1 MAPSTLN
8 DGSTGDVVIKSG
20 PPASGG
26 GSGGSGGGHGGGGG
40 NRVGASGNFGGPSA
54 KTIALRKQANRER
67 KEKEERDKAQAAAKA
82 RQDLEMARN
91 QTRQQLLTGLAQRQ
105 GAFKIECDRN
115 FAVRAEQLTQ
125 SLADEVLAVR
135 KAPDVGTSSEPWQLY
150 SINKTKSEIDGLR
163 VRKTAQLNERIGV
176 AHSFDGHDPLLRT
189 ATDYMA
195 RLEQFGEAL
204 ASGHQIWESAYSAAH
219 EARLLSAQISVLND
233 KYSALTSEH
242 AEWVVRLAEWER
254 QRQYAEQRDARVRFK
269 RQADA
274 DTRIERVK
282 HANTCRFPVKQSMT
296 GMSALAVAGRT
307 WVAGAG
313 DALAIAVS
321 RSVVLLAEVAGTLTV
336 RQLAIFVAGMAYPSE
351 LGNGELTPEQRSRLS
366 HAVAV
371 PAHALELHDSVELQ
385 TIADAGGSAQAEY
398 RLKPLAI
405 DEGTAI
411 IAART
416 GGDIDSWVPVV
427 NASLDPL
434 TGAYIAEIPGSPT
447 RYVEFMAGTAPQ
459 AQVFSQTPLAVTQP
473 QIQEIPDGVDWRIQ
487 DCIVC
492 VPGLEPIYLSFGVP
506 PMGAGVVTGSGQQ
519 ATQDWWSTAV
529 QPVGAAVPAQ
539 IGEQFRGREFNSFGA
554 FDEALWQTLG
564 EHRQLVS
571 SFDELNKK
579 RIERGFAPYAPKST
593 WVGENREFE
602 LRYQERSQFW
612 SDPFDLDQISIKVPN
627 SAEGWIGVV
636 PAVVPWPIP
645 PASTWTPLVPPGSEQ
660 VGSTTSPI
668 TPTTPLIYPG
678 SPAIPVLP
686 PNEMFPSVDEGQ
698 IGASIPGY
706 PGDMELPSPDA
717 LFRDR
722 RDDPGVATGIG
733 QVVSGVWLGE
743 AARVGGA
750 PIPSHIAD
758 QLRGKEFANFHRFRE
773 AFWKAVAADKSLRQ
787 QFSGSNLRRM
797 REGMSPYSGVLDQV
811 GGRKAF
817 ELHHD
822 VEVAAGGNVYGIDN
836 VSIMTPSRHIQLH
849 KERRSH
855 DF

>member
-20 PPASGG
+20 PPASG
-26 GSGGSGGGHGGGGG
+26 GGSGGGHGGGGG

-82 RQDLEMARN
+82 RQDLEMARI
-91 QTRQQLLTGLAQRQ
+91 QTRQQLLAGLAQRQ
-105 GAFKIECDRN
+105 GAFKTECDRT
-115 FAVRAEQLTQ
+115 FAVRSEQLTQ
-125 SLADEVLAVR
+125 SLEHEVSAVR
-135 KAPDVGTSSEPWQLY
+135 KPPDVGVSGEPWQLY

-163 VRKTAQLNERIGV
+163 ARKTAQLNEKNRI

-195 RLEQFGEAL
+195 RLEQFGDAL

-219 EARLLSAQISVLND
+219 EARLLSAQINVLND

-282 HANTCRFPVKQSMT
+282 QANTCRFPVRQSMT

-336 RQLAIFVAGMAYPSE
+336 GQLAIFVAGMAYPSE

-385 TIADAGGSAQAEY
+385 IIADAGGSAQAEY

-434 TGAYIAEIPGSPT
+434 TGAYIAEIPGSPA
-447 RYVEFMAGTAPQ
+447 RYVEFMPGTAPQ
-459 AQVFSQTPLAVTQP
+459 AHVFSQTPLAVTQP

-519 ATQDWWSTAV
+519 ATQDWWSTAA

-593 WVGENREFE
+593 WVGESREFE

-668 TPTTPLIYPG
+668 TPTDPLIYPG

-686 PNEMFPSVDEGQ
+686 PNETFPAIDEGQ

-706 PGDMELPSPDA
+706 PGDMELPTPDA

-722 RDDPGVATGIG
+722 RDDPGVAIG
-733 QVVSGVWLGE
+733 VGPAVSGVWLGK
-743 AARVGGA
+743 AAREQGA
-750 PIPSHIAD
+750 PIPLQIAD
-758 QLRGKEFANFHRFRE
+758 QLRWQEFRNFHGFRR
-773 AFWKAVAADKSLRQ
+773 ALWKAIAADPELRT
-787 QFSGSNLRRM
+787 QFTPIDLHLMKKGNA
-797 REGMSPYSGVLDQV
+797 PYAPADDRN
-811 GGRKAF
+811 GGRIKY
-817 ELHHD
+817 EIHHLE
-822 VEVAAGGNVYGIDN
+822 EVAQGGAVYDMGN
-836 VSIMTPSRHIQLH
+836 LVIMTPRRHINFH
-849 KERRSH
+849 GKGN
-855 DF
+855 